1 MNIQCLRIRFA
12 AFLRAA
18 QAWMAETTQESRS
31 ARLSTLGLSGG
42 NWASARHDEAS
53 GEHHFR

>member
-1 MNIQCLRIRFA
+1 MNIQSLRVRFG
-12 AFLRAA
+12 AFLCAA

-42 NWASARHDEAS
+42 KWGSACHDES
-53 GEHHFR
+53 GREPHFR